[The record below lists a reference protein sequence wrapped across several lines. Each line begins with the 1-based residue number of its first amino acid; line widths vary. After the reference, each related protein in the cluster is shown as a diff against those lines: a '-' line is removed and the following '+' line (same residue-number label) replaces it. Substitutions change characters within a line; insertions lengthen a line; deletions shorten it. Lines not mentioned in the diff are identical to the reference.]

1 MITAAALLLEPF
13 QFNLVHAAVF
23 TCLFRV
29 VQVYY
34 NITYII
40 HIFIIEMLCLVN
52 KMSGDCT
59 KCCSQLPRL
68 EADNFIQ
75 HV

>member
-13 QFNLVHAAVF
+13 QFNLVHAAFF
-23 TCLFRV
+23 TRLFRV

-34 NITYII
+34 NLTYII
-40 HIFIIEMLCLVN
+40 PIFNLEILCLVN
-52 KMSGDCT
+52 KMSGNCT

-68 EADNFIQ
+68 KGDNFIQ